1 MKISR
6 VFVLVLLITAFVSA
20 DPGADKQ
27 EPFHLSLLSGEWT
40 GTGEAVIPMTKIPIS
55 LEGEAIFKYDSTLGY
70 LRTEIIAKKF
80 FFSYADSGHLY
91 HDPKTDSIIWEV
103 WDGFGK
109 YGKYYGKINDRK
121 LKGTLIKKNRRF
133 DIEIDFITDDSLSFN
148 MTSQKQTDEITPRA
162 NINLWRTKE

>member
-6 VFVLVLLITAFVSA
+6 AFLLVILIATVVCA
-20 DPGADKQ
+20 DPETDKQ
-27 EPFHLSLLSGEWT
+27 ESFHLSLLDGEWA

-55 LEGEAIFKYDSTLGY
+55 LEGEAIFKYDSSKGY
-70 LRTEIIAKKF
+70 LWTSIIAKKF

-109 YGKYYGKINDRK
+109 YGKYHGKLNNRK
-121 LKGTLIKKNRRF
+121 LKGTLVKKTRRF
-133 DIEIDFITDDSLSFN
+133 DIEIDFVTDDSLTFY
-148 MTSQKQTDEITPRA
+148 MTSQKQTDEIRPRA
-162 NINLWRTKE
+162 NIILWRVKK